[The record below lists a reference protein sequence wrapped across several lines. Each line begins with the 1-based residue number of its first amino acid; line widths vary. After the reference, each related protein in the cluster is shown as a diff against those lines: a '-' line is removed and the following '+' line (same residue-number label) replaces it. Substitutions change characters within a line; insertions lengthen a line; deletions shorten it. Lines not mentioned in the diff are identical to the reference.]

1 MRTELTKQFVKKM
14 VGRVLIFV
22 FVMII
27 MTAIGQSISPVI
39 SNELA
44 MTQMQ
49 NSNEM
54 FVLMN
59 TYNNVKP
66 IINITY
72 SCVILW
78 FMYSLGRDTY
88 KFAKT
93 INNNEHKKEN

>member
-1 MRTELTKQFVKKM
+1 MKTELTKQFVKKTIK
-14 VGRVLIFV
+14 RVLIFV

-27 MTAIGQSISPVI
+27 MTAIGQSISPTI

-44 MTQMQ
+44 LTQMQ
-49 NSNEM
+49 SSNEM

-59 TYNNVKP
+59 TYSNIKP
-66 IINITY
+66 IVNIVY

-78 FMYSLGRDTY
+78 FMYTLGRDTY

-93 INNNEHKKEN
+93 INTENNKEI